1 MNQELKDRRINDLI
15 ALFTKGQIEQCIS
28 QGKKVL
34 KMYPNEP
41 FLFNILGITHAAK
54 GLLAESLNYYEKAID
69 LNPSYFEVF
78 NNMGVAYND
87 WKKPKE
93 AISCLKKAIGIQPTY
108 AEAFNNIGNSYKEL
122 SDFDNAVISYKKAI
136 DLAPTYTDALCNL
149 GICWSLQE
157 KYEQAEATYKKALEI
172 DPGNTGIYDHL
183 INNLLERKLY
193 TDAKEVISNFIDKGI
208 NIAKA
213 FNYLGL
219 YHTATQT
226 DDFSEAIKCFENSIN
241 EDPNFDD
248 PYVSLGTI
256 FMDQRK
262 FKKSLEY
269 FKKALQ
275 LNKFNDQANYAQV
288 RPLIF
293 LGELKRGWE
302 CYEYRWKVSLEKNV
316 KWPIEGKL
324 LWEGKRDSAIVLWRE
339 QGIGDE
345 LIFLGLVPEAQELSK
360 SVSVYIDKRLIPLCE
375 RSMPDVRFLS
385 DPEQIGEQE
394 FDYHLPMGSLP
405 RLFRSSEEDFEKTVK
420 GYLKADADRVEV
432 LRQELNVGDRKIIGI
447 SWKSIKSLNQLKKS
461 LTLMEFGKIFQDLDV
476 VLLNLQYGEVDEE
489 IKAFERDTG
498 IEIIQ
503 CASVDNREDLDG
515 LAALIELCDLVVST
529 SNVTIHLAGALGK
542 DTWVLL
548 PYVANFWWLLERT
561 DSVWYPS
568 LTLYRQK
575 TLKDWDS
582 VALDLKEDLKKK
594 FNM

>member
-1 MNQELKDRRINDLI
+1 MNQELKDKRINDLI
-15 ALFTKGQIEQCIS
+15 ALFTKGQIDKCIR

-54 GLLAESLNYYEKAID
+54 GLFAESLNYYEKAID

-93 AISCLKKAIGIQPTY
+93 AISCLKKAVGIQPSY
-108 AEAFNNIGNSYKEL
+108 AEAFNNMGNSYKEL

-157 KYEQAEATYKKALEI
+157 KYEQAEAAYKKALEI
-172 DPGNTGIYDHL
+172 DPGQLKTRYYLGDLYFCMGKYPL
-183 INNLLERKLY
+183 VRSYLLEFVDSASMDQQIHNLIGKSYQKEGSIKALYYYRKALTSKKKNDETLNNIGSFLYEKRKL
-193 TDAKEVISNFIDKGI
+193 KF
-208 NIAKA
+208 
-213 FNYLGL
+213 
-219 YHTATQT
+219 
-226 DDFSEAIKCFENSIN
+226 AIG
-241 EDPNFDD
+241 
-248 PYVSLGTI
+248 Y
-256 FMDQRK
+256 
-262 FKKSLEY
+262 FKKSLEI
-269 FKKALQ
+269 
-275 LNKFNDQANYAQV
+275 DQKNMNPNVNLAYCY
-288 RPLIF
+288 LS
-293 LGELKRGWE
+293 LGFFEEGWE
-302 CYEYRWKVSLEKNV
+302 KHEYRWKVDPLNKV
-316 KWPIEGKL
+316 KWPIEGRD
-324 LWEGKRDSAIVLWRE
+324 LWEGQHDRDVVLWRE

-345 LIFLGLVPEAQELSK
+345 LIFLGLVPEARDLSK

-375 RSMPDVRFLS
+375 RSMPDVRFLA

-405 RLFRSSEEDFEKTVK
+405 RLLRSSEEEFKKTVK
-420 GYLKADADRVEV
+420 GYLKADVDRVEV
-432 LRQELNVGDRKIIGI
+432 LRQELNVGNRKIIGI
-447 SWKSIKSLNQLKKS
+447 SWKSIKSLNHLKKS

-489 IKAFERDTG
+489 IKAFEKDTG

-503 CASVDNREDLDG
+503 CLSVDNREDLDG

-594 FNM
+594 FNT